1 MPLEHQA
8 TLEVSLV
15 INLYD
20 NGFSFD
26 EQDVSYQYSRA
37 NASVADT
44 VNLGILPGQ
53 LDQILQRADR
63 FMKEGHQA
71 QRPEKQDK
79 HDDGSRTDADKDKD
93 DKPDPE
99 AHVKEEKP
107 DASRA
112 SVPQGGG
119 TVTNVPTPITFYEGG
134 IVIEVRD
141 YREGRSTVSSS
152 SSSLKPT
159 TFKMYLKPDMHS
171 LLYHL
176 DSLHLTPKA
185 RLQIEQNLLVCC
197 FTHFTTV

>member
-1 MPLEHQA
+1 
-8 TLEVSLV
+8 
-15 INLYD
+15 
-20 NGFSFD
+20 
-26 EQDVSYQYSRA
+26 
-37 NASVADT
+37 